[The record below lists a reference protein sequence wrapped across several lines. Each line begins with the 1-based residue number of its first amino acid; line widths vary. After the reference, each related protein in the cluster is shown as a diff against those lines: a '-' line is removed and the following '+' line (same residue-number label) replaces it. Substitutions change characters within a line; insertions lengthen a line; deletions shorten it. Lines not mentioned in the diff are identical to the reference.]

1 MVKLTPQLID
11 DAVERTNPV
20 SERELI
26 LRGLKFSVI
35 ENLGIGLD
43 QYDAYDLCD
52 NDIQKFGNFPN
63 LVRCKMVYAANNRIS
78 YIGCDIHVKLPNLNE
93 ICLINNDVRSMT
105 NLKRLEK
112 CECLKYLSLTR
123 NPIILEKNYRK
134 FAIFIIKSLK
144 FLDFQRITDKER
156 ADAKNFFEKT
166 QEGQQLLAKI
176 HAKAKDEA
184 EDILFGEDDIDEDLL
199 PADDENED
207 GNNNT
212 SHRKNKKKRKLNDK
226 TEFEKSKSLLNG
238 DGDSGT
244 MVDVHNGYMND
255 SERNLREIDEEQRAK
270 IKKAILTA
278 TSVEEI
284 ERLNRM
290 LQAGYIPTN

>member
-20 SERELI
+20 TERELI

-43 QYDAYDLCD
+43 MYDAYDLCD

-63 LVRCKMVYAANNRIS
+63 LVRCKMVYASNNRIS
-78 YIGCDIHVKLPNLNE
+78 YIAGDIHVKLPNLNE
-93 ICLINNDVRSMT
+93 ISMINNDIRSLT

-112 CECLKYLSLTR
+112 CECLKYLSLSR
-123 NPIILEKNYRK
+123 NPVILESNYRR
-134 FAIFIIKSLK
+134 FAIYTIKSLK
-144 FLDFQRITDKER
+144 FLDFIRIKDKER
-156 ADAKNFFEKT
+156 ADAKDYFENTK
-166 QEGQQLLAKI
+166 EGQAFLAKI
-176 HAKAKDEA
+176 CAQAKDEA
-184 EDILFGEDDIDEDLL
+184 EDILFGEDDVDDDLV
-199 PADDENED
+199 ADDEEED
-207 GNNNT
+207 E
-212 SHRKNKKKRKLNDK
+212 KKRKRK
-226 TEFEKSKSLLNG
+226 RKRGEAEFEKGNTDLVMPAETDAQKN
-238 DGDSGT
+238 
-244 MVDVHNGYMND
+244 M
-255 SERNLREIDEEQRAK
+255 REMDEDQRAK